1 MGSIPLQSLRS
12 DTMASFVS
20 HLLNPAGLALGVFAG
35 LTYLMREAWVAGVAG
50 VVLFSFMPGVILVYL
65 HRAGYITDL
74 YPDERHQRAGL
85 LLLGALCYFGGYAV
99 LLWLDAPVFMLVAG
113 CTFGLNSLLVWW
125 INQYWKISI
134 HAVGVS
140 GGVSVLLLAGGL
152 CLWPSL
158 LTVPLVA
165 WARLRLRAHTPAQ
178 VTAGLLLGGSST
190 VLLRALVFS
199 SP

>member
-1 MGSIPLQSLRS
+1 MHSVRS
-12 DTMASFVS
+12 HRIASFVS

-35 LTYLMREAWVAGVAG
+35 LTYLMREAWVAGITG
-50 VVLFSFMPGVILVYL
+50 VVLFSVMPGIILIYL
-65 HRAGYITDL
+65 HRVGYITDL
-74 YPDERHQRAGL
+74 YPHERSQRGSL
-85 LLLGALCYFGGYAV
+85 LLLGTLCYFGGYVV

-113 CTFGLNSLLVWW
+113 CAFGLNSLLVWW

-152 CLWPSL
+152 VLWPSL
-158 LTVPLVA
+158 LMLPLVA
-165 WARLRLRAHTPAQ
+165 WARLRLQAHTPAQ

-190 VLLRALVFS
+190 MLLRALVFS
-199 SP
+199 AP